1 MLRLLLA
8 LVVAAVLVA
17 GIWIAGGVLTND
29 FVASVI
35 LTGIWLG
42 GTGLACLALS
52 ARHRHLRLPLLVP
65 YAIVALAATVWLGRA
80 EFFDDVVDEDVVM
93 AEPAAPAAQRTNSA
107 PPRNVLVSRGRF
119 ESLEHE
125 SSGIASLIRTKDGRR
140 VLTLTRF
147 STSNGPDLRVY
158 LAAGP
163 VADAGDVDEF
173 ADLGALKGNKGD
185 QQYELKGEALDRRY
199 RTVVIWCRAFSV
211 AFARARLT
219 RE

>member
-1 MLRLLLA
+1 M
-8 LVVAAVLVA
+8 A
-17 GIWIAGGVLTND
+17 GIWIAGGVVTND

-35 LTGIWLG
+35 VTGVWLA

-52 ARHRHLRLPLLVP
+52 WRHRRLRLPLLLP

-80 EFFDDVVDEDVVM
+80 EFFDKTVHEDVVK
-93 AEPAAPAAQRTNSA
+93 AEPAAPSKRSSA
-107 PPRNVLVSRGRF
+107 PRNVLVSRGSF

-125 SSGIASLIRTKDGRR
+125 SSGVASVIRTRR
-140 VLTLTRF
+140 GKHVLTLTRF

-163 VADAGDVDEF
+163 VADAGDVHDF
-173 ADLGALKGNKGD
+173 ADLGALEGNKGD
-185 QQYELKGEALDRRY
+185 QQYELEGKALSRRY

-211 AFARARLT
+211 GFARARLS

>member
-1 MLRLLLA
+1 MLRVLLA
-8 LVVAAVLVA
+8 LGVAAGLVV

-35 LTGIWLG
+35 LTGVWLG
-42 GTGLACLALS
+42 GAGLACLALS
-52 ARHRHLRLPLLVP
+52 WRHRRLRLPLLVP
-65 YAIVALAATVWLGRA
+65 YVIVALAATVWLGRA
-80 EFFDDVVDEDVVM
+80 EFFDDVVDEDVVK
-93 AEPAAPAAQRTNSA
+93 AEAAAPDKGSSA
-107 PPRNVLVSRGRF
+107 PRNVLVARGTF

-125 SSGIASLIRTKDGRR
+125 SSGVASLVRTRGGRH

-163 VADAGDVDEF
+163 VADAGDVQDF
-173 ADLGALKGNKGD
+173 VDLGALKGNKGD
-185 QQYELKGEALDRRY
+185 QQYELEGEALRPRY

-211 AFARARLT
+211 GFARARLS